1 MKADKLH
8 NQIDKLIE
16 KINGIDFKFQ
26 EETLQSDFDEIK
38 NDAASLLEE
47 LNDMIS
53 AEADNSNEE
62 NDE

>member
-1 MKADKLH
+1 MKADKIH

-16 KINGIDFKFQ
+16 KIQGVDFKFQ
-26 EETLQSDFDEIK
+26 DESMQSDFDEIK

-53 AEADNSNEE
+53 AETDNGNEE
-62 NDE
+62 DDE

>member
-1 MKADKLH
+1 MKADKIH

-16 KINGIDFKFQ
+16 KIQGVDFKFQ
-26 EETLQSDFDEIK
+26 DESMQSDFDEIK

-53 AEADNSNEE
+53 AEVENSNEE
-62 NDE
+62 GDE

>member
-16 KINGIDFKFQ
+16 KINAIDFKFQ

>member
-8 NQIDKLIE
+8 TQIDKLIE

-53 AEADNSNEE
+53 TEVESNNEE
-62 NDE
+62 DDE

>member
-1 MKADKLH
+1 MKADKIH

-16 KINGIDFKFQ
+16 KIQGVDFKFQ
-26 EETLQSDFDEIK
+26 DESMQSDFDEIR

-53 AEADNSNEE
+53 AETDNGNEE
-62 NDE
+62 DDE

>member
-62 NDE
+62 DDE